1 MAKVKST
8 FVCQNCGAHSAQWL
22 GQCPSCKEW
31 NSYTEEISASNSNK
45 RRSRPSSTISKPIVL
60 SEINTEEQHRVSTND
75 NELDRVLGSGIVA
88 GSVMLIGGEPG
99 IGKSTLMLQIALKYS
114 GKVLYVSGEESHE
127 QIKSRAD
134 RIAKTSNDLLL
145 FCEGDIDQILSAIE
159 KTDPDLVIIDSV
171 QTLRSMEIESTP
183 GSVVQTRFCTS
194 RLIEIARQ
202 TSTPIFL
209 IGHINKDGMIA
220 GPKVLEHMVDVVL
233 QFEGSRDHLFRLI
246 RPLKNRFGSMNE
258 LGIYEMQHDGLKEVN
273 DPSRILVNGRSK
285 AFSGVAVSAAVEGTR
300 PMLIEVQALVSSA
313 VYGTPQ
319 RSTTGFDIKRL
330 NMLLA
335 VLEKRCGFRLAA
347 KDVFINLTG
356 GIRVNEPGSDLAV
369 VAAVL
374 SSNEDIPIDAGTC
387 LTGEVGLTGEIRP
400 VARLQQRINEAAKLG
415 FERIIVPK
423 GEESIDRSN
432 IDVQEVSGIQEAFSL
447 LFG

>member
-8 FVCQNCGAHSAQWL
+8 FVCQNCGAQAAQWL

-31 NSYTEEISASNSNK
+31 NSYAEEISAGKKKSGLSIGANGSTPIPISDIGPQKKARTSSN
-45 RRSRPSSTISKPIVL
+45 
-60 SEINTEEQHRVSTND
+60 D
-75 NELDRVLGSGIVA
+75 AELDRVLGGGMIA
-88 GSVMLIGGEPG
+88 GSVVLLGGEPG
-99 IGKSTLMLQIALKYS
+99 IGKSTLMLQVALRSS
-114 GKVLYVSGEESHE
+114 GNRLYVSGEESHE
-127 QIKSRAD
+127 QIRARAE
-134 RIAKTSNDLLL
+134 RIEQSGKDLLL
-145 FCEGDIDQILSAIE
+145 LCESDVDVVIANIE
-159 KTDPDLVIIDSV
+159 KTTPNFVVIDSV
-171 QTLRSMEIESTP
+171 QTLRSAEVESTP
-183 GSVVQTRFCTS
+183 GSVTQTRFCTAKLIDVAR
-194 RLIEIARQ
+194 RLSI
-202 TSTPIFL
+202 PIFL

-233 QFEGSRDHLFRLI
+233 QFEGSRDHLYRLV

-258 LGIYEMQHDGLKEVN
+258 LGIYEMGHDGLREVS

-285 AFSGVAVSAAVEGTR
+285 NFSGVAVSAAVEGTR
-300 PMLIEVQALVSSA
+300 PMMIEVQALVSSA

-319 RSTTGFDIKRL
+319 RSATGYDLKRL

-335 VLEKRCGFRLAA
+335 VLEKRCGFRLAS

-356 GIRVNEPGSDLAV
+356 GIRLNEPGSDLAI

-374 SSNEDIPIDAGTC
+374 SSSEDLPVDAGTC
-387 LTGEVGLTGEIRP
+387 LAGEVGLTGEIRP

-415 FERIIVPK
+415 FQRIIVPK
-423 GEESIDRSN
+423 GEEKLVGGKIE
-432 IDVQEVSGIQEAFSL
+432 VLEVSGVQEAFQQ